1 MTKHKPQPMF
11 VGSIVFKPD
20 RCLSPEAIDRLNL
33 MSGGVLSVK
42 CRCQETGINPDA
54 VRDLVL
60 GLMEID
66 IMAKVKTNSKTNAHT
81 IRDIRKIAR
90 AVLAKAKEIEL

>member
-20 RCLSPEAIDRLNL
+20 SCLSPEAIDRLNL
-33 MSGGVLSVK
+33 MPGGVLSVK

-54 VRDLVL
+54 VPDLVL
-60 GLMEID
+60 LAEQVESIFKD
-66 IMAKVKTNSKTNAHT
+66 MASGIERSCWEEMHQKACP
-81 IRDIRKIAR
+81 A
-90 AVLAKAKEIEL
+90 LAKAKEIEK